1 MSRPTIGGDVSQPM
15 ARQRIVGSQ
24 DDDGEEESDMGM
36 DVDTIQE
43 LSRTEGLASDPSTNF
58 LVPGIY
64 ASKMVEGSWT
74 LTEHLSFDLKIND
87 DYPSSVTVGKLGEV
101 ALPLVL
107 ADIAGQNKKQT
118 SFDEASGLIKENTW
132 LRNLLISCREKGSFE
147 IIRRLSECLLYT
159 FPVFLRNLFFNPEI
173 LQPASSAPLPPLDV
187 ALSGPGR
194 P

>member
-1 MSRPTIGGDVSQPM
+1 MSRPTIGGD
-15 ARQRIVGSQ
+15 
-24 DDDGEEESDMGM
+24 DDSKEESDMGM

-43 LSRTEGLASDPSTNF
+43 HSSTEELATDPSTNF

-64 ASKMVEGSWT
+64 ASEMVEGSWT
-74 LTEHLSFDLKIND
+74 LTEHLSFDREINNGF
-87 DYPSSVTVGKLGEV
+87 PLSVGKYRDNV
-101 ALPLVL
+101 LPNLL
-107 ADIAGQNKKQT
+107 AAIADQNKKKLPWE
-118 SFDEASGLIKENTW
+118 EARELIKENTW

-147 IIRRLSECLLYT
+147 DIRRLSECLLYT